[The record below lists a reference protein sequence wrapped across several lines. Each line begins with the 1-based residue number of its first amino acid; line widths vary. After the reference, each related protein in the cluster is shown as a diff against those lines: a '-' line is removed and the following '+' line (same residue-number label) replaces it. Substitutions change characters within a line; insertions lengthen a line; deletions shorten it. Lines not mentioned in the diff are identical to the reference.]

1 MIGKLPVLKPG
12 FHESYV
18 VPFAGAG
25 PLAVSAET
33 QKRPVPG
40 SSFQQDAVQ
49 GEKHVAIVR
58 CRDYAQY
65 GQQLSSAFDQ
75 IGGLDKLVRGKDRWT
90 QAQSHRESE
99 ELAADA

>member
-49 GEKHVAIVR
+49 GEKHVAVVGGR
-58 CRDYAQY
+58 SRQRGCD
-65 GQQLSSAFDQ
+65 QQLT
-75 IGGLDKLVRGKDRWT
+75 K
-90 QAQSHRESE
+90 
-99 ELAADA
+99 